1 MMTEAGVLLARALA
15 RLPVSWVTAAGR
27 GLGRLFWWLP
37 NRRKAIA
44 RRNLDLCFPHW
55 SKAQRRACLKANMVS
70 TGQGLSELLLSWWR
84 RSDHWLQAV
93 EIEGFEHLEKALQG
107 GQAPLLL
114 SCHLHAMELGG
125 RALNHRL
132 RQARLP
138 VGHLL
143 ARQHNNKVLQ
153 KHVDTGRR
161 AFAEKTID
169 KKDMKQVLASL
180 RSGHPVYLAPDQNF
194 SYQCVYAPFFGVPAA
209 TVTAPA
215 RLARRFKVPVLPCFA
230 YRIGKNRWK
239 VVVHPATDIF
249 NQEDLNAAVDAM
261 NALFESAIERHLEQY
276 LWVHRRFKNHPSGRN
291 AVYQDA

>member
-1 MMTEAGVLLARALA
+1 MMTEMAVALARAVA
-15 RLPVSWVTAAGR
+15 RWPVAWVTAVGR

-55 SKAQRRACLKANMVS
+55 SEAQRQACLKATLMS
-70 TGQGLSELLLSWWR
+70 TGEGLSELLLSWWR
-84 RSDHWLQAV
+84 RSDRWLDAV
-93 EIEGFEHLEKALQG
+93 EIEGFEHLQKALQN

-125 RALNHRL
+125 RALNRRL
-132 RQARLP
+132 RQAGLP
-138 VGHLL
+138 VGHVL

-153 KHVDTGRR
+153 KHVDAGRR
-161 AFAEKTID
+161 GFAEKTID

-180 RSGHPVYLAPDQNF
+180 RAGHPVFMAPDQNF

-230 YRIGKNRWK
+230 YRLGKNRWK
-239 VVVHPATDIF
+239 VVVHPATDVLE
-249 NQEDLNAAVDAM
+249 QDDLNAAATAM
-261 NALFESAIERHLEQY
+261 NALFEAAIAPYPEQY
-276 LWVHRRFKNHPSGRN
+276 LWVHRRFKNHPQGRN
-291 AVYQDA
+291 AVYRDL

>member
-107 GQAPLLL
+107 GQAP
-114 SCHLHAMELGG
+114 
-125 RALNHRL
+125 RL

-180 RSGHPVYLAPDQNF
+180 RCLPHREKPLEGGGASGH
-194 SYQCVYAPFFGVPAA
+194 
-209 TVTAPA
+209 
-215 RLARRFKVPVLPCFA
+215 
-230 YRIGKNRWK
+230 
-239 VVVHPATDIF
+239 
-249 NQEDLNAAVDAM
+249 
-261 NALFESAIERHLEQY
+261 
-276 LWVHRRFKNHPSGRN
+276 
-291 AVYQDA
+291 